1 MFNKLFLV
9 FFMLITVVEWM
20 MRIQFIERTNE
31 KKPLNSHD
39 THRYHSFKIFFVYFF
54 VVVVPHSSWSKKF
67 FSILNFIT
75 NFFFIAGTFVPMM
88 ITLFNYYQEI
98 NIHNCSISFLFL
110 FFLLKIKLHHHNDD
124 DNNNDGSMEPKIT
137 ATAAIN
143 DWKKIWNFFSIL
155 YNSNFYIFFFK
166 CYSNIFKKNL
176 WCVNLVFFCFI
187 FFLLQIQLKFLWK
200 NFFFLCKYHLC
211 VCLWQCVIVSF
222 MQQFIRNN
230 RFLIKGGCHG

>member
-1 MFNKLFLV
+1 MFDKLFLV
-9 FFMLITVVEWM
+9 FFMLITVEWM

-39 THRYHSFKIFFVYFF
+39 THRYHSFKIFFVYFCCCCF
-54 VVVVPHSSWSKKF
+54 TFKLIQKKKIF
-67 FSILNFIT
+67 FHFKFHHQ
-75 NFFFIAGTFVPMM
+75 FFFIAGTFVPMM

-143 DWKKIWNFFSIL
+143 DWKNLKLFFHFIQFQFL
-155 YNSNFYIFFFK
+155 YFFFK